1 MNSKQK
7 ARLEAAGYEFLTV
20 TEFLG
25 LTPEE
30 EVLVEIR
37 LALGNLLRQYRKEAK
52 VRQVDVA
59 QKAKTT
65 QSRIARVEAAASSV
79 STDAMLLAMVAAGV
93 PVRKIGETI
102 AGVKVAGQ
110 PRIDD

>member
-1 MNSKQK
+1 MDNKQR

-25 LTPEE
+25 LTPEGE
-30 EVLVEIR
+30 ILVEMR

-52 VRQVDVA
+52 IRQVDVA

-65 QSRIARVEAAASSV
+65 QSRIARVEAAEASV
-79 STDAMLLAMVAAGV
+79 STDAMLLAMLAAGV
-93 PVRKIGETI
+93 PAQKIGETI

-110 PRIDD
+110 